1 VSCVRAPNEIERP
14 PHGGKLMKYGDSN
27 GASLSSD
34 AVKILDVL
42 AMMHGGEL
50 KAAWRAG
57 FRWEN
62 K

>member
-1 VSCVRAPNEIERP
+1 
-14 PHGGKLMKYGDSN
+14 MKYGDRN